1 MHLETRIARFLFPH
15 DQTFMARRKLR
26 CAVVAV
32 VVGGLA
38 AATVFGLVMLA
49 QETR

>member
-26 CAVVAV
+26 CAVVVV
-32 VVGGLA
+32 VVGVLGA
-38 AATVFGLVMLA
+38 AMVFVIVMLA